1 MDFADP
7 APIGAP
13 AEKQW
18 CGGFRELAELHHALV
33 LEPVGRLP
41 CNEYEQRGGKK
52 LHQPDHAELE
62 GAAGQI
68 VDLPADRHRGDLTGK
83 PRQAS
88 RQQKEE
94 E

>member
-7 APIGAP
+7 AGVGAP
-13 AEKQW
+13 AEKQ
-18 CGGFRELAELHHALV
+18 CGCGFRQLAELHHALA

-62 GAAGQI
+62 RAAGQI
-68 VDLPADRHRGDLTGK
+68 IDLPADRHGGDLAGK

-88 RQQKEE
+88 
-94 E
+94 